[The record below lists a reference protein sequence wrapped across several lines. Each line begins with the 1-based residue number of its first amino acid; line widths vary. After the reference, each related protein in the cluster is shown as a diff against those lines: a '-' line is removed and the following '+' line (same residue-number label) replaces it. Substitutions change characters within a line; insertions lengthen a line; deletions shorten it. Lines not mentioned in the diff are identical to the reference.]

1 MIVIIPITSSII
13 GKSTIRDTLFVMPPI
28 IIVLSVGTAKGLM
41 VIDAP
46 HTKTIL
52 KRFAPI
58 ILPGDKALWPFDK
71 AVTTV
76 TSSGGDVPIATNVSA
91 ITKN

>member
-1 MIVIIPITSSII
+1 
-13 GKSTIRDTLFVMPPI
+13 
-28 IIVLSVGTAKGLM
+28 M